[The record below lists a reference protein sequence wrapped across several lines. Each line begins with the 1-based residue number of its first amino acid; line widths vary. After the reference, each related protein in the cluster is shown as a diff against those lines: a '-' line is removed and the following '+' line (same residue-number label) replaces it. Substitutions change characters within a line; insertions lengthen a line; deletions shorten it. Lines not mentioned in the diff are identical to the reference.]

1 MFMMLLCSI
10 MFVKMEVN
18 MFNIVVKE
26 IKEFARDK
34 TNLFIFMM
42 FPVILVFLLGN
53 LLTSMDKSEET
64 IGEIKI
70 QYLVE
75 TANPYQVMAIQSFVK
90 EAGDGSN
97 LFFEEAK
104 DLETGR
110 QLAGND
116 EITAVVIFTGD
127 PMEIQVYEGTNHIK
141 NRTVGAILNSFVQT
155 NKSITAV
162 MNTSPE
168 ALTNRNTVQEDYVVQ
183 KDLGVNRTMIDYYA
197 VSMVAM
203 IGFMSILVGA
213 GAFIGERQDKTINR
227 LIITPQNRILL
238 FLQKI
243 LGMVPQVV
251 LQITVIM
258 TVSVFVFKAHYAA
271 TLGVNLYLFFMFL
284 IVTLCMISIGAAI
297 GIVIKANP
305 MAVIMPVL
313 WLMMFFGGTYSKEL
327 NIKGLTN
334 KMPIYQIQQAA
345 FDLAI
350 FNRFGKANTVIII
363 CLLVMAAAL
372 IFGAFLF
379 SKKEEER

>member
-1 MFMMLLCSI
+1 MFGKVE
-10 MFVKMEVN
+10 FH

-26 IKEFARDK
+26 TKEFVRDK
-34 TNLFIFMM
+34 TNLFFFMM

-75 TANPYQVMAIQSFVK
+75 TVNPYQAIAIQSFVK

-104 DLETGR
+104 NLETGR

-116 EITAVVIFTGD
+116 EITAVVVFNGD
-127 PMEIQVYEGTNHIK
+127 PLEIQVYEGTNHIK

-168 ALTNRNTVQEDYVVQ
+168 ALVNRNTVQEDYVIQ

-203 IGFMSILVGA
+203 IGFMSILLGA
-213 GAFIGERQDKTINR
+213 VAFVGERQDKTINR
-227 LIITPQNRILL
+227 LIITPQNRISL

-258 TVSVFVFKAHYAA
+258 TVSVFVFNAHYATTIGA
-271 TLGVNLYLFFMFL
+271 NLYLFFMFL
-284 IVTLCMISIGAAI
+284 IVTLCMVSIGAAI

-313 WLMMFFGGTYSKEL
+313 WLMMFFGGTYSKEI
-327 NIKGLTN
+327 NIKGITN
-334 KMPIYQIQQAA
+334 KMPIYQLQQAA

-350 FNRFGKANTVIII
+350 FNRFGKANTVILI

-379 SKKEEER
+379 SNKKEEK